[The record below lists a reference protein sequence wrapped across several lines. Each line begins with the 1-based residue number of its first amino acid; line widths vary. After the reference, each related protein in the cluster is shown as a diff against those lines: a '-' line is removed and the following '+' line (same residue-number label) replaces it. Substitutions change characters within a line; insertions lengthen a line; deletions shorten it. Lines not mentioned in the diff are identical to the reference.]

1 MIYIR
6 NNKNVEIICN
16 KHGSFLQMPVNH
28 LRGSGCP
35 KCGKELFSIN
45 KTSSTNLFIEK
56 ANKIHNNEF
65 DYSKSVYT
73 KNNNKIEIICSKH
86 GSFFQRPS
94 DHLSGCRCPSCG
106 NGISKSEDK
115 YFESLNNPN
124 IIRNQMLYIDGRKII
139 PDGYDPITNTI
150 YEFNGDY
157 WHGNP
162 EIYNKNDIN
171 KHNNKTFGELFDRT
185 KEKEKFYK
193 NCGYNVI
200 SIWESDFEKRQQSN
214 SG

>member
-1 MIYIR
+1 
-6 NNKNVEIICN
+6 
-16 KHGSFLQMPVNH
+16 MPVNH

-35 KCGKELFSIN
+35 KCGKQSFSKN
-45 KTSSTNLFIEK
+45 KTSSINLFIEK

-65 DYSKSVYT
+65 DYSKSIYT

-94 DHLSGCRCPSCG
+94 DHLSGCKCPNCS
-106 NGISKSEDK
+106 NAISRHEDK

-124 IIRNQMLYIDGRKII
+124 IIRNQMLYIKGRKII
-139 PDGYDPITNTI
+139 PDGYDPVTNTI

-162 EIYNKNDIN
+162 KIYNKNDIN
-171 KHNNKTFGELFDRT
+171 KHNKKTFGELYKKT
-185 KEKEKFYK
+185 IEKENFLK

-200 SIWESDFEKRQQSN
+200 SIWESDFEKR
-214 SG
+214 